1 MQELVRAECERWASS
16 GVDVRY
22 EARNDRAGYKAGN
35 LTEGMR
41 HGYARSCE
49 FVAIF
54 DADFQPAPE
63 FLADTVP
70 LLLRDARLAL
80 VQTRWEF
87 GTFTST
93 TAAMYV
99 RATAEFNLHVLLLL
113 GCNVVADEKW

>member
-1 MQELVRAECERWASS
+1 VQELVRAECERWTRS

-22 EARNDRAGYKAGN
+22 ESRQDRAGHKAGN

-41 HGYARSCE
+41 HGYAQRCE

-70 LLLRDARLAL
+70 LLLRDPGLAL

-87 GTFTST
+87 GTFS
-93 TAAMYV
+93 
-99 RATAEFNLHVLLLL
+99 
-113 GCNVVADEKW
+113 